1 MLEGPAL
8 DTLLFHLYNIQS
20 GLYLGKIS
28 FCNNNCPQSLPICA
42 VLCCKIVFF
51 SLQ

>member
-1 MLEGPAL
+1 MLEGPLL
-8 DTLLFHLYNIQS
+8 DILSFNLYVIQS
-20 GLYLGKIS
+20 GFYLGKIS